1 MEQLRKYQSDIHEK
15 NWESDFHL
23 CEIPKIV
30 KSIETDVE
38 QWLPVV
44 EKGAILLFI
53 KYGISVWDYEK
64 VLEIDSGDAC
74 IPNWM

>member
-30 KSIETDVE
+30 KSIETRE

-44 EKGAILLFI
+44 EKGVILLLLH
-53 KYGISVWDYEK
+53 GISVWDYESP
-64 VLEIDSGDAC
+64 EIDSGDVIYQTEC
-74 IPNWM
+74 S